1 MNSSSPKHRPKVK
14 KPVKKL
20 PKMKRTAKLPKK
32 FRGKKAKKVGK
43 GKKGGVE
50 IVRTPQAVVIQ
61 PKQPEQPP
69 QPPQPGEAPLV
80 KAKPKKR
87 SNGKVKLSSVKK
99 ARMAISSRNAV
110 LSPMRRAQLYS
121 KNKAKGSK
129 RSPLPKNSGKT
140 QLTKN
145 KVEQIMPIEDLLDVV
160 DNKPTFKYRFSCK
173 SKIYTAFLSLNS
185 TESGRRK
192 TAPKAKLRNCS
203 EQTRNAGERIG
214 NDKASSSA
222 TQAWIKQ
229 QSQYHIPRHD
239 LACNRILDT
248 GGVIT

>member
-1 MNSSSPKHRPKVK
+1 MNSSSLKYRPKAK
-14 KPVKKL
+14 QPAKKL
-20 PKMKRTAKLPKK
+20 PKQKRTPKLPKK

-69 QPPQPGEAPLV
+69 QPPQPGEAPLI

-87 SNGKVKLSSVKK
+87 SNGKVKLGSVKK

-110 LSPMRRAQLYS
+110 LSPMRRAQLYQS
-121 KNKAKGSK
+121 KKAKGSK
-129 RSPLPKNSGKT
+129 RSPLPKSNGKT

-160 DNKPTFKYRFSCK
+160 DSKPSFKYRFSCK
-173 SKIYTAFLSLNS
+173 AKIYQPL
-185 TESGRRK
+185 
-192 TAPKAKLRNCS
+192 
-203 EQTRNAGERIG
+203 
-214 NDKASSSA
+214 
-222 TQAWIKQ
+222 
-229 QSQYHIPRHD
+229 
-239 LACNRILDT
+239 
-248 GGVIT
+248 V

>member
-1 MNSSSPKHRPKVK
+1 M
-14 KPVKKL
+14 
-20 PKMKRTAKLPKK
+20 PKK
-32 FRGKKAKKVGK
+32 FRGKKGKK

-69 QPPQPGEAPLV
+69 QPPQPGEAPLI

-110 LSPMRRAQLYS
+110 LSPMRRAQLYR
-121 KNKAKGSK
+121 NKEAKGSK
-129 RSPLPKNSGKT
+129 RSPLPKSSGKT

-160 DNKPTFKYRFSCK
+160 DNKPSFKYRFSCEAIFYHAFITFHSTK
-173 SKIYTAFLSLNS
+173 SCRWETAS
-185 TESGRRK
+185 E
-192 TAPKAKLRNCS
+192 AELRNRS
-203 EQTRNAGERIG
+203 QQTRNAGKGIG
-214 NDKASSSA
+214 HDEDAGSA
-222 TQAWIKQ
+222 PQAW
-229 QSQYHIPRHD
+229 S
-239 LACNRILDT
+239 
-248 GGVIT
+248 